1 MLFNN
6 IQPEIYR
13 RGVECKSQN
22 FFKFWEQFI
31 GLSGI
36 SVWCVWTD
44 IQSKE
49 FKQNQRNT
57 RISNFLVDWFFHQR
71 YILIKESVIQ
81 WICTQLLFLVQTRW
95 FSQNISKIAR
105 IESPYLLAAT
115 WFIYHQVLHVN
126 NNKSNIY
133 YKTNS
138 HMLLF
143 SFLWFVQSKA
153 DTASLNTS
161 CFAPKWKCFV
171 LLETSK
177 KATIFQFVSINPCD
191 SVSYELSP
199 STAIWVDHPLRLLS
213 VEAYQLKHSSVE
225 A

>member
-1 MLFNN
+1 M
-6 IQPEIYR
+6 
-13 RGVECKSQN
+13 
-22 FFKFWEQFI
+22 
-31 GLSGI
+31 
-36 SVWCVWTD
+36 
-44 IQSKE
+44 
-49 FKQNQRNT
+49 
-57 RISNFLVDWFFHQR
+57 DWFFHQR

-95 FSQNISKIAR
+95 FSQNISKQLEWITYFTSCNLVY
-105 IESPYLLAAT
+105 IPPSITCE
-115 WFIYHQVLHVN
+115 
-126 NNKSNIY
+126 NNKSNIH
-133 YKTNS
+133 YKTNL
-138 HMLLF
+138 HMLPF
-143 SFLWFVQSKA
+143 SFLCSVQSKA
-153 DTASLNTS
+153 DTTSLNTS